1 MYLSDTEHLLKCQYC
16 GRPAKTKNSNAQHE
30 IRCHHNPNPSK
41 IKPSYGMLGKK
52 GSNQH
57 IKSKQTGEEYVIA
70 ESTRKKISEAN
81 KKRRMSL
88 EARENHKKSMT
99 RAVENHPESHLYG
112 NSRRTKRYY
121 HNDFICQGKWELDFY
136 KWCLE
141 QNLKVE
147 RGTSFPYYWEGQTRK
162 YFPDFYLPEL
172 NLWIEVKGFETERD
186 RAKWKEFPHCLK
198 IVKEQEIKAI
208 RTGNFLLVDL
218 VGIEPT
224 TLRL

>member
-1 MYLSDTEHLLKCQYC
+1 MLSLSQQEKRLVKQ
-16 GRPAKTKNSNAQHE
+16 TKNAECLQKLE
-30 IRCHHNPNPSK
+30 K
-41 IKPSYGMLGKK
+41 ITKNLW
-52 GSNQH
+52 QE
-57 IKSKQTGEEYVIA
+57 Q
-70 ESTRKKISEAN
+70 
-81 KKRRMSL
+81 L
-88 EARENHKKSMT
+88 
-99 RAVENHPESHLYG
+99 NHPESHLYG